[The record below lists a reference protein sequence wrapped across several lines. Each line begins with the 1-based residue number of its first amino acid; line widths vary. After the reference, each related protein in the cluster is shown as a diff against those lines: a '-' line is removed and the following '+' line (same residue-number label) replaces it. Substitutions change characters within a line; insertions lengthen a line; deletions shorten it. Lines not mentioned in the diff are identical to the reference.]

1 MNDEVLCH
9 TEIEVIAANA
19 AYALEWTDRYR
30 RGNGADSLY
39 VKLFYGEGKGKRRRK
54 NYAVLLACCYAK
66 RERLPFIM
74 RDNRIRQHLYYFLQ
88 PDSDGNTVFH
98 LQYHEHD
105 DDRRLKLLL
114 SALDYEDQ
122 EQLVLRL
129 NNKQQSVLHIL
140 DDFLVGVLLNCC
152 KIQPFPIECLLRTDV
167 MGNTPLHLKPNSD
180 NLLKYLLTQHRGML
194 INILKQ
200 RNCSGQNV
208 FHTSAAAC
216 RGWHYTEEPTDQSLI
231 WQLCDL
237 VDIEDLTSGDK
248 SGMSVIDYLMGPAKA
263 YSDITEFIH
272 LLRIPSVA
280 ASIIRKLPDCKRQQ
294 VICKVNSKRQT
305 VLHAAV
311 MDTWP
316 ESVSLFLGEQ
326 ILWPHID
333 SLLQP
338 DIEGNTSLHLAVI
351 HARHGEIITTML
363 ESIDKEILQKLLRC
377 KNLKGRNVFHLAAM
391 CNQSSWHDYLWELT
405 DYVDGNVFTG
415 SDIVGNNVID
425 YLVVTQQINN
435 LGHVLMNCLA
445 PSTRQK
451 CLQEKR
457 NHAGL
462 RCTDMSS
469 IHSDSHR
476 RVIVRLFEDVCGTQ
490 TSTPLLLFDQF
501 RVKIPV
507 LSDLRHHIQKQ
518 MQSLVNYALHAF
530 SLTDQSATA
539 LRTSLSSQEVTCL
552 FLRKLV
558 TSFLIHQ

>member
-1 MNDEVLCH
+1 M
-9 TEIEVIAANA
+9 
-19 AYALEWTDRYR
+19 
-30 RGNGADSLY
+30 
-39 VKLFYGEGKGKRRRK
+39 
-54 NYAVLLACCYAK
+54 
-66 RERLPFIM
+66 
-74 RDNRIRQHLYYFLQ
+74 
-88 PDSDGNTVFH
+88 
-98 LQYHEHD
+98 
-105 DDRRLKLLL
+105 
-114 SALDYEDQ
+114 DYEDQ

-140 DDFLVGVLLNCC
+140 KDAQVGILLNYC
-152 KIQPFPIECLLRTDV
+152 KIQPLPINYLLQPDV
-167 MGNTPLHLKPNSD
+167 NGNTPLHIQTNSG
-180 NLLKYLLTQHRGML
+180 NLLKYLLTQHRGLL
-194 INILKQ
+194 IYILKQ

-208 FHTSAAAC
+208 FHTSARAC
-216 RGWHYTEEPTDQSLI
+216 RGRHITADPTDDSLI

-248 SGMSVIDYLMGPAKA
+248 SGMSVIDYLMELTKGYGEVKSKTFKG

-272 LLRIPSVA
+272 LLPIPSVA

-294 VICKVNSKRQT
+294 VICKVDSKRQS
-305 VLHAAV
+305 VLHTAV
-311 MDTWP
+311 METWP

-326 ILWPHID
+326 VLWPHID

-338 DIEGNTSLHLAVI
+338 DIAGNTPLHLAVI
-351 HARHGEIITTML
+351 NARHGEILTTML
-363 ESIDKEILQKLLRC
+363 EGIDKEMLQKLLHC
-377 KNLKGRNVFHLAAM
+377 KNFRGLNVFHLAAM
-391 CNQSSWHDYLWELT
+391 CNQSGWHDYLWELT
-405 DYVDGNVFTG
+405 DYVDGNVFTE

-425 YLVVTQQINN
+425 YLMVTQQINN

-457 NHAGL
+457 NHVGL
-462 RCTDMSS
+462 RCTDMVS

-476 RVIVRLFEDVCGTQ
+476 GVILRLFEIVCRTQ
-490 TSTPLLLFDQF
+490 SSTPLLLFDRF
-501 RVKIPV
+501 RVRIPE

-539 LRTSLSSQEVTCL
+539 LHTSLCSQEVICL
-552 FLRKLV
+552 FLRKLM